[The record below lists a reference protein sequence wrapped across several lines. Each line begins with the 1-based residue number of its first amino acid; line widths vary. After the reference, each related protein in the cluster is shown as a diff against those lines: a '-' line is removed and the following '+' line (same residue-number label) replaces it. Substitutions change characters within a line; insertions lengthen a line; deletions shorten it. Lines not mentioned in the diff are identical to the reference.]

1 MGIRV
6 NRVVLLID
14 SRSVVWVWT
23 KLVPKARFHGGRTST
38 KPMLGVT
45 TASVSDIMDYLG
57 LPMQVNSFIP

>member
-23 KLVPKARFHGGRTST
+23 KLVLKARFLGGRTST
-38 KPMLGVT
+38 KPMLGVI
-45 TASVSDIMDYLG
+45 TASVSDIVDYLG
-57 LPMQVNSFIP
+57 LPMPVCSFIP